1 MGREHLIG
9 PNQDKDS
16 ACLAGCLFE
25 DRRYMKML
33 VLQRSPNLD
42 GSTAM
47 LCDALER
54 GAQGAGHSIE
64 RTNVSL
70 LNIVPC
76 GGCVACGYE
85 GPCILHDDMDGRG

>member
-9 PNQDKDS
+9 PSQDKDS

-25 DRRYMKML
+25 DRRYMKIL

-47 LCDALER
+47 LCDAFER
-54 GAQGAGHSIE
+54 GAQGAGRSIKC
-64 RTNVSL
+64 TNVHVFFTMIWTIGDS
-70 LNIVPC
+70 NEN
-76 GGCVACGYE
+76 GADSDS
-85 GPCILHDDMDGRG
+85 ILHAM